1 MYWLCSSSLWTSGH
15 HPHKP
20 AQTDRKGGRKAAS
33 AVPRAASHRS
43 RVSCFASVFQTS
55 LSRAAASG
63 SRRWASRFWRPRRA
77 STKSVSLRC
86 ERSAIRCRTRGG
98 SNPARRSVRP
108 ARPPARPSVA
118 CTNHAS
124 SFLEVGSAS
133 ATGGAG
139 AAEGAC
145 QTRGRGAGCA
155 AGGVWSPCAR
165 QWRAVLSYLCYG
177 LYDKGFFMKG
187 FS

>member
-1 MYWLCSSSLWTSGH
+1 M
-15 HPHKP
+15 
-20 AQTDRKGGRKAAS
+20 TDPGRGFEAWVCTGYVVPRCGLQVTILTNQLRRTGKAVERLPPLS
-33 AVPRAASHRS
+33 RPRAASHRS
-43 RVSCFASVFQTS
+43 LVSCFASVLQTS

-165 QWRAVLSYLCYG
+165 Q
-177 LYDKGFFMKG
+177 
-187 FS
+187 